1 MSVWRM
7 SVVNLSLAQLLAW
20 QKDARLAQCENKELA
35 RVAVCSSVASF
46 GLSQVMQGGWVSV
59 AT

>member
-1 MSVWRM
+1 M

-20 QKDARLAQCENKELA
+20 QKDTRLAQCENKELA
-35 RVAVCSSVASF
+35 RAAVCSSVASF